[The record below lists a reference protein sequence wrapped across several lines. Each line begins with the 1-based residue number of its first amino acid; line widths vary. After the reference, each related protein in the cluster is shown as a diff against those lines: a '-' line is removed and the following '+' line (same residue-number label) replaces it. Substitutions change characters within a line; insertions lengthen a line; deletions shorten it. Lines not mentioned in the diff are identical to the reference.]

1 MTAREELN
9 ELQREK
15 MTLQSRLREVVKKT
29 KEVER
34 AVAKEEFGVE
44 PGVLVVGTGYREAGV
59 EFRVTQV
66 GDLCSS
72 GPWVT
77 GMANGGVGSIGFTI
91 AGDSRHRKERIPTYD
106 SNKNNSGGEKHHASP
121 ST

>member
-77 GMANGGVGSIGFTI
+77 GVKRKKNGEWGS
-91 AGDSRHRKERIPTYD
+91 REYRLYD
-106 SNKNNSGGEKHHASP
+106 SWRFKTPQGED
-121 ST
+121 TDV